1 VGYTKESKKKESKKR
16 QKTETRD
23 IG

>member
-1 VGYTKESKKKESKKR
+1 VGYTKEDKKKESKRR
-16 QKTETRD
+16 QKTEMRD